1 MNEIH
6 SKSAATVTTA
16 AAADAAADKIQITLI
31 DTNEVYCILYDI
43 LLLNIL
49 MWFGVLNRIECNS
62 NSTVA
67 RSKT

>member
-31 DTNEVYCILYDI
+31 DTNELYIPCHATPYDVYDI
-43 LLLNIL
+43 
-49 MWFGVLNRIECNS
+49 V
-62 NSTVA
+62 T
-67 RSKT
+67 